1 MSEARTDSSEQ
12 LARERRYAPYAA
24 AAAAVGAI
32 ATVAAIVAVASAGI
46 GRSTADRARLLD
58 YDGARAEL
66 LVSTFFQVLAVAGT
80 VAALVYLLAAAARRV
95 PGVPRW
101 TLVLVLAAGLLLAVG
116 TSWRQLDILGIA
128 HDFAAGTPTRGA
140 AGERRADD
148 LVADLPTLP
157 LALAFVG
164 TLLIAASIVFANVVA
179 MRAGLVSRF
188 LGIVG
193 IIVGALHV
201 LPLAGGPQI
210 LQVFWLGALA
220 LLFLDRWPGGRGP
233 AWSSGQAEPWPVPQ
247 RR

>member
-1 MSEARTDSSEQ
+1 MAHGMRPGPQIFEEQ
-12 LARERRYAPYAA
+12 GPLVYALLFAIVIA
-24 AAAAVGAI
+24 NVLFLAVGYRLLKPF
-32 ATVAAIVAVASAGI
+32 VAAIQ
-46 GRSTADRARLLD
+46 ARKA
-58 YDGARAEL
+58 Y
-66 LVSTFFQVLAVAGT
+66 LVPVIV
-80 VAALVYLLAAAARRV
+80 
-95 PGVPRW
+95 
-101 TLVLVLAAGLLLAVG
+101 
-116 TSWRQLDILGIA
+116 
-128 HDFAAGTPTRGA
+128 
-140 AGERRADD
+140 
-148 LVADLPTLP
+148 
-157 LALAFVG
+157 ALAFVG
-164 TLLIAASIVFANVVA
+164 TLLVAASIVFANVVA